1 MAALD
6 GYAPDWTPEQREA
19 WIVAELAGEPVIRP
33 MLEHDPGACEHCDVL
48 RELQREADERV

>member
-1 MAALD
+1 
-6 GYAPDWTPEQREA
+6 
-19 WIVAELAGEPVIRP
+19 LAGEPVIRP